1 MSVQNWVPILALTT
15 IVTGG
20 CASQAPTIAHVHVG
34 HALTGWRDT
43 PGKEGFFVVA
53 EDKAQQALDSAESA
67 SKTNNDINKIKSD
80 INLTVEA
87 TNPSQKT
94 IDGKKRY
101 GVKQSLEGAV
111 DHITFAADSDDASK
125 NIKSSVKAIANNTT
139 TILERCDLIRALG
152 EDIKMTASVDEAVVL
167 TAEVLN
173 LARANV
179 HGEDSDADGIVGS
192 NPSEYGLA
200 QLRMQLDAMVA
211 REDPP
216 YTTVDSW
223 YLFNLVRLPTGK
235 WEFREETS
243 GLAGYDDPY

>member
-1 MSVQNWVPILALTT
+1 MSVQKWVPILALTGM
-15 IVTGG
+15 IVGG
-20 CASQAPTIAHVHVG
+20 CANQAPTIAHVHVG

-43 PGKEGFFVVA
+43 PGKEGLFVLA

-67 SKTNNDINKIKSD
+67 SKATNDINKIKSD
-80 INLTVEA
+80 INLSVEA
-87 TNPSQKT
+87 TNPSQNT

-101 GVKQSLEGAV
+101 GLKQSVEGAV
-111 DHITFAADSDDASK
+111 DHITFAADSDDASD
-125 NIKSSVKAIANNTT
+125 NIKSSAKAFANNSTT
-139 TILERCDLIRALG
+139 VLERCDLITALG
-152 EDIKMTASVDEAVVL
+152 EDIKNTSSVDEAVVL

-179 HGEDSDADGIVGS
+179 HGEDSDGDGILGS
-192 NPSEYGLA
+192 NPSEYGLT
-200 QLRMQLDAMVA
+200 QLRKQLDAMVA

-235 WEFREETS
+235 WEFREGTS